1 MADTFTA
8 GTRRDIAM
16 ERQLTD
22 DLLADI
28 ALVAGDVLNLTGSVN
43 HEVTDTPAADGMKVI
58 GVATRAAA
66 LDTRVSARII
76 GFRRFSA
83 AAGAGGVTRGQAC
96 VRATTGLPIAFL
108 DHTTYR
114 ASRASINLAGLV
126 TTQGDLRAAIAAT
139 NVDTTLPVGTD
150 PVQAALM
157 IVDAI
162 NKDATVGLLVYAWHG
177 VAAAAD
183 GGVARGNIG
192 LAGTVTTGGD
202 LRGTVA
208 GTNIDV
214 TLAIGDTPFE
224 AAEMWCNAFNVHA
237 DLGDDFLAWVTSADA
252 DALLGATAFGSVVIA
267 TDATGGATL
276 TITLD
281 GTAVQIVPA
290 GAEFP
295 DSATQRMVDALND
308 TAALTDRFAFTWD
321 SETPGTG
328 GSAAVR
334 IWARHPGS
342 VYNMTLVAASTDATM
357 TAVASGATLTGGA
370 DITEATIHIRA
381 LKPGAAY
388 NVALASSAEAGLV
401 GLVPTASGAALTE
414 GSDDAA
420 ATVFLEARYVGV
432 EGDAITLTVSQEGG
446 LVGMVPTASAA
457 TFTDGASGHRPENIW
472 CIALSTAIA
481 GATAEFIEL

>member
-1 MADTFTA
+1 MADTITA
-8 GTRRDIAM
+8 GTRK
-16 ERQLTD
+16 ELTTD
-22 DLLADI
+22 HPISASLLADI
-28 ALVAGDVLNLTGSVN
+28 ALVVGDELMLTGAVD
-43 HEVTDTPAADGMKVI
+43 HEVTDVFTEGAKVI
-58 GVATRAAA
+58 ARALVASGA
-66 LDTRVSARII
+66 DERVTAELY
-76 GFRRFSA
+76 GRRFFSK
-83 AAGAGGVTRGQAC
+83 AAGTGGVTRGTAC
-96 VRATTGLPIAFL
+96 VKETTTGLPIAFL

-114 ASRASINLAGLV
+114 AARASIDLAGLV
-126 TTQGDLRAAIAAT
+126 TTTGDLRAAIGGV
-139 NVDTTLPVGTD
+139 NVDTPLPVDTD
-150 PVQAALM
+150 PVQAAQM
-157 IVDAI
+157 VIDAI
-162 NKDATVGLLVYAWHG
+162 NKHATVGLDVRAWLG

-202 LRGTVA
+202 LRGTVD
-208 GTNIDV
+208 GVNIDV
-214 TLAIGDTPFE
+214 TLAVGDTPWE
-224 AAEMWCNAFNVHA
+224 AAQMWCNAANVHA
-237 DLGDDFLAWVTSADA
+237 LGNDFSFWATSADA

-295 DSATQRMVDALND
+295 DSATQRMVDYLND

-334 IWARHPGS
+334 IWARHPGT
-342 VYNMTLVAASTDATM
+342 VHNVTLVAATTDATM
-357 TAVASGATLTGGA
+357 TAVASGANLTNGA
-370 DITEATIHIRA
+370 DLTEATIHIRG

-401 GLVPTASGAALTE
+401 GLVPTASGVALTE

-432 EGDAITLTVSQEGG
+432 EGNAITLTSSQEGG

-457 TFTDGASGHRPENIW
+457 TFTDGVSGHRPENIW
-472 CIALSTAIA
+472 CWALSTATAGNIA
-481 GATAEFIEL
+481 DFVEL